1 MMKFVRGR
9 RSVRNK
15 ILNISLSLLAFA
27 ITTVFAPQSSA
38 QNLNFKIP
46 PVKIPLTIKD
56 QTVIITASA
65 QISQAPKTREQNL
78 FNLELRADLADLQ
91 QNITALLSSAL
102 DKDAQCG
109 DRIAIQSATL
119 TPVPPTAI
127 ATVNLHYERWAC
139 AKIFGKQQVKRLVGG
154 NATIPLSLT
163 PSVVETGTGLR
174 LIPEL
179 GPIQAD
185 GSLGELLRSGG
196 IADTIRDKMQ
206 SAIEAAMQKAANL
219 TATLPPVAQP
229 YATIQSAAFQD
240 AGDGRMALVLD
251 GQLRITKEQVQQL
264 TKQLKDRVSGK

>member
-1 MMKFVRGR
+1 
-9 RSVRNK
+9 VRNK
-15 ILNISLSLLAFA
+15 ILRFFSLSLLAFA
-27 ITTVFAPQSSA
+27 ITTVFTPQSSA

-91 QNITALLSSAL
+91 QNMTALLSSAL

-119 TPVPPTAI
+119 TPAAPTAI

-163 PSVVETGTGLR
+163 PSVDETGTGLR

-196 IADTIRDKMQ
+196 VATTIRDKMQ

-219 TATLPPVAQP
+219 AATLPPVAQP

-240 AGDGRMALVLD
+240 AGNGRLVLLLD

>member
-1 MMKFVRGR
+1 M
-9 RSVRNK
+9 RNK
-15 ILNISLSLLAFA
+15 ILTISSVSLLALA
-27 ITTVFAPQSSA
+27 IALVFAPKSSA
-38 QNLNFKIP
+38 QNFKIP
-46 PVKIPLTIKD
+46 PVNIPLTIKD

-65 QISQAPKTREQNL
+65 QITQAPKTHEQNL

-91 QNITALLSSAL
+91 QNITALLSSVL
-102 DKDAQCG
+102 DKDSQCG

-119 TPVPPTAI
+119 TPAPPTAI
-127 ATVNLHYERWAC
+127 ATVNLHYERWGC
-139 AKIFGKQQVKRLVGG
+139 AKIFGKQQVKRLVVG

-163 PSVVETGTGLR
+163 PSVDETGTALR

-185 GSLGELLRSGG
+185 GSLGELLRTGG
-196 IADTIRDKMQ
+196 VAETIRDKMQ

-229 YATIQSAAFQD
+229 YATIQRAAFQD

-251 GQLRITKEQVQQL
+251 GQLHITKEQVQQL
-264 TKQLKDRVSGK
+264 TKELKGRVSGK